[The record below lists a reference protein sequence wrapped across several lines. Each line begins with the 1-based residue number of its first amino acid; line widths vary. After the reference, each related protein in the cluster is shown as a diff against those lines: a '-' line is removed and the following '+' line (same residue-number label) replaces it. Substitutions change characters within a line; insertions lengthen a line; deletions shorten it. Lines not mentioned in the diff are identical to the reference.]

1 MDGVEE
7 IMSNWK
13 KKVGGLVSE
22 IKRPKGKK
30 IKLDLR
36 GVTPNHL
43 RAIKHKIKA
52 QKKKLGLK

>member
-1 MDGVEE
+1 
-7 IMSNWK
+7 MSNWK